1 MSTASRTKF
10 IYIGVVCFAA
20 AALWLGFDEYA
31 LVPNHGNVI
40 TTLALICV
48 TVIASSMRIERS
60 TDPNNQ
66 ISISLDSPFIFAT
79 VLVLSWHGFVFCVFV
94 VQTINWLKSR
104 FAGVNASLYELAFSI
119 SNFVING
126 AAALFVLHAL
136 HFRFAEGVDPTP
148 LGIALAAAVAM
159 TLVNITLTYLFI
171 LSVAGQSSVG
181 SWMRK
186 PDIWIS
192 DIAMTSLGLPVAAV
206 WSSNPWL
213 VLPIQVAL
221 LFILPGLSVP
231 ELKRKAQTDGRT
243 GLLTATAFDDAA
255 TRFFERA
262 RQREESLCLILLDI
276 DHFKN
281 VNDSYGHVTGDAV
294 LARLGTIV
302 GTMSAEPAVAGRVG
316 GEEFGVLLPGVTLQ
330 GAIAFAERARLSI
343 ERETFYAEAARGERV
358 PFRLTISAGIALLQ
372 PAHRDVFELK
382 AAADR
387 ALYRAKEAGRNRH
400 AS

>member
-20 AALWLGFDEYA
+20 VALWLGFDEFA

-40 TTLALICV
+40 TTMALICV

-66 ISISLDSPFIFAT
+66 ISISLDSPFVFAT

-126 AAALFVLHAL
+126 AAALLVLHAL
-136 HFRFAEGVDPTP
+136 HFRLGSGVEP
-148 LGIALAAAVAM
+148 LPLLVALAAAVAM

-171 LSVAGQSSVG
+171 LAVAGQSSVG
-181 SWMRK
+181 AWMRK

-192 DIAMTSLGLPVAAV
+192 DIAMTSVGLPVAAL
-206 WSSNPWL
+206 WSINPWL
-213 VLPIQVAL
+213 VVPVQAAL
-221 LFILPGLSVP
+221 LFILPALAVP

-243 GLLTATAFDDAA
+243 GLYTATAFDEAA
-255 TRFFERA
+255 ARCFERA
-262 RQREESLCLILLDI
+262 RQREESLGLILLDI
-276 DHFKN
+276 DHFKR
-281 VNDSYGHVTGDAV
+281 VNDSYGHLAGDAA
-294 LARLGTIV
+294 LARLGVIV
-302 GTMSAEPAVAGRVG
+302 GSMCRDTTIAGRVG
-316 GEEFGVLLPGVTLQ
+316 GEEFGVLLPGMSLQ
-330 GAIAFAERARLSI
+330 GAIAFAERARISI
-343 ERETFYAEAARGERV
+343 ERETFYADARGDRV
-358 PFRLTISAGIALLQ
+358 PFRLTISAGIAMLE
-372 PAHRDVFELK
+372 PGHRDIFELK

-387 ALYRAKEAGRNRH
+387 ALYRAKAAGRNRH

>member
-1 MSTASRTKF
+1 MDTAARTKF

-20 AALWLGFDEYA
+20 LALWLGFDESA

-66 ISISLDSPFIFAT
+66 ISISLDSPFVFAS

-104 FAGVNASLYELAFSI
+104 FAGVNASLFELAFSI
-119 SNFVING
+119 SNFVVNG
-126 AAALFVLHAL
+126 AAALLVLHAL
-136 HFRFAEGVDPTP
+136 RFTLGEGVSPTP
-148 LGIALAAAVAM
+148 LLIALAAAFAM

-171 LSVAGQSSVG
+171 LSVAGESSVG

-192 DIAMTSLGLPVAAV
+192 DIAMTSLGVPVAAL

-213 VLPIQVAL
+213 VLPVQAAL
-221 LFILPGLSVP
+221 LFILPALAVP
-231 ELKRKAQTDGRT
+231 ELKQKVRTDGRT
-243 GLLTATAFDDAA
+243 GLYTATAFDEEAA
-255 TRFFERA
+255 RLFERA
-262 RQREESLCLILLDI
+262 RQRREHLCLVLFDI
-276 DHFKN
+276 DYFKL
-281 VNDSYGHVTGDAV
+281 VNDSYGHLAGDAA
-294 LARLGTIV
+294 LKRV
-302 GTMSAEPAVAGRVG
+302 GELIGSMCRTVDVAGRLG
-316 GEEFGVLLPGVTLQ
+316 GEEFGVLLPGANLQ
-330 GAIAFAERARLSI
+330 SGIAFAERVRACVES
-343 ERETFYAEAARGERV
+343 ETFAAESHGDRV
-358 PFRLTISAGIALLQ
+358 PFRLTISAGIAPLHG
-372 PAHRDVFELK
+372 AHRDPSELK

-387 ALYRAKEAGRNRH
+387 ALYRAKDGGRNRH